1 MEERAAMTEMQSK
14 ELVLVVNGTEVQ
26 MNDFV
31 KRIVTNILGGI
42 LDSLKLDQPAQ
53 NAVFTLAEKRGE

>member
-1 MEERAAMTEMQSK
+1 MTEMKNK
-14 ELVLVVNGTEVQ
+14 ELVLVVNGTEIK

-42 LDSLKLDQPAQ
+42 LDSLKLDEPAQ
-53 NAVFTLAEKRGE
+53 NAVFTIAEKRGE